1 MDPFKPFPFT
11 SLPLELRLMI
21 YERIP
26 IEIKQHAFTRP
37 TKPQT
42 ASLNNSTS
50 SSCYSFTILAPTIS
64 LAILLTSRQLYIEAL
79 PIIQHKR
86 HLISLTPPKL
96 VLDLSSAAT
105 HMHKPGGVLWH
116 ISHLLARRA
125 VKARKPL
132 GQIPYL
138 GTGMGGSSGKRY
150 DAASDPN
157 HARLEKLIVGWVHSL
172 DAQRHAGKTSQTC
185 REQFPCIEIGLTA
198 PLDTPGSTTLHA
210 LRQLAYVLFA
220 EHGQF
225 RWVLRS
231 VEGEY
236 PVLSEE
242 VVMQEEEVVGKVM
255 AGWRRGR
262 AGEED
267 IVQAVRGMG
276 IGREEWERS
285 WMEGEC

>member
-1 MDPFKPFPFT
+1 MDPSKPFPFT

-37 TKPQT
+37 TKLQT
-42 ASLNNSTS
+42 ATPNDSTS
-50 SSCYSFTILAPTIS
+50 SPCYSFTILAPTIS
-64 LAILLTSRQLYIEAL
+64 PTILLTNRQLYIEAL

-86 HLISLTPPKL
+86 RLISLTPPKL
-96 VLDLSSAAT
+96 VLDLPSAAS
-105 HMHKPGGVLWH
+105 HIQKPGGVLWH

-125 VKARKPL
+125 VKARKSL
-132 GQIPYL
+132 GHVPYL
-138 GTGMGGSSGKRY
+138 GIGTGGSSGRRY
-150 DAASDPN
+150 DAASDPD
-157 HARLEKLIVGWVHSL
+157 HARLEKLIVGWMHSL
-172 DAQRHAGKTSQTC
+172 DAQRQHIKSTGQTTD
-185 REQFPCIEIGLTA
+185 QFPCIEVALTA
-198 PLDTPGSTTLHA
+198 PLETPVSITLHT

-236 PVLSEE
+236 PSFSEE
-242 VVMQEEEVVGKVM
+242 MVRQEEEVVGKVM

-262 AGEED
+262 PGEED
-267 IVQAVRGMG
+267 IVQAIRGAE
-276 IGREEWERS
+276 IEREEWEER
-285 WMEGEC
+285 WVEGEC